1 MQLSLRRAQR
11 GGNKRQVRSPSTA
24 SRLHRDTRLPRWRRD
39 RARSRSIIRPFR
51 PFDPFDKAQGGQA
64 QDGGLGMATA
74 ELDMISRPEWMD
86 LKVGCPF
93 W

>member
-1 MQLSLRRAQR
+1 MEKGPGTFPLDHSA
-11 GGNKRQVRSPSTA
+11 
-24 SRLHRDTRLPRWRRD
+24 
-39 RARSRSIIRPFR
+39 FR
-51 PFDPFDKAQGGQA
+51 PFDPFDKAQGRQA